1 MQTPGNELFVKR
13 AHEIVT
19 ELVDYYATFLDVMNF
34 SDAAFRL
41 LQDMS
46 KTIVSFKVRFAWKS
60 VRYESAGPLL
70 ATHPSDHSFT
80 I

>member
-34 SDAAFRL
+34 SDAAFR
-41 LQDMS
+41 
-46 KTIVSFKVRFAWKS
+46 FAA
-60 VRYESAGPLL
+60 RYV
-70 ATHPSDHSFT
+70 
-80 I
+80 